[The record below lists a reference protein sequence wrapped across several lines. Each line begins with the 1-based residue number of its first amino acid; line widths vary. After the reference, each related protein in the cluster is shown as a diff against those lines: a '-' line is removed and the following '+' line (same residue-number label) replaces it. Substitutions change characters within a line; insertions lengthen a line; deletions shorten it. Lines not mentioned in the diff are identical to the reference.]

1 MILAILFGTVIKGG
15 PYEPKLKSYRENSEI
30 QSKKHKFAC
39 GLFQEYPHLEYS
51 IKVSTDSCFLSC
63 LFFLCDARATRVVG
77 RGFLR
82 SCNLVNILY
91 IYLILAG
98 VTIKNNA
105 KKHTEG
111 NLAILFISK
120 DLASQKP
127 QYNGNLRKSTVKRK
141 SLTTCTKLH
150 IGIKFS

>member
-1 MILAILFGTVIKGG
+1 MILAILFGTVIKRG
-15 PYEPKLKSYRENSEI
+15 PYEPKLKSRRENSDI

-51 IKVSTDSCFLSC
+51 IKADTDSCFVSC
-63 LFFLCDARATRVVG
+63 LFFLCDARAAMVVG

-82 SCNLVNILY
+82 WYNLVNILY
-91 IYLILAG
+91 IYLILGG

-105 KKHTEG
+105 KRHTEG
-111 NLAILFISK
+111 NLAITFISK
-120 DLASQKP
+120 ELASQKP
-127 QYNGNLRKSTVKRK
+127 QYLRKSTVKRK
-141 SLTTCTKLH
+141 SLTACTKLH